1 MYKTITLVTGMLG
14 DVTGML
20 GDLGEQSPSNSEEQL
35 RALARISHGGSAA
48 VPVWGG

>member
-1 MYKTITLVTGMLG
+1 MYKTITLVTGMLGDVTGMLG

-35 RALARISHGGSAA
+35 RALERSSS
-48 VPVWGG
+48 VVQV